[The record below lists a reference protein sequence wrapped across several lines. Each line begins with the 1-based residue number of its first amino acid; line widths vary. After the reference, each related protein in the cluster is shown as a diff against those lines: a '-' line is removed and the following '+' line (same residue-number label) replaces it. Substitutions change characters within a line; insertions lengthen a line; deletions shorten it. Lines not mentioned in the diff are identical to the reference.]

1 MALQY
6 ERFQTVSP
14 AIRDLLLQADPE
26 WDQVMTYLP
35 QSTGLTLFWQR
46 KLVGVLVLTV
56 RPHRVLEIT
65 NLSVIPAKQRRGIG
79 QAAIRFAQQWGS
91 EHGQTTLRVA
101 TGSTSL
107 GQLYLYQKCG
117 LRIVAVEPDYF
128 THHYSLPI
136 WENGLRLRDRLI
148 LTQALSP
155 ENQGS

>member
-1 MALQY
+1 MFLQY

-26 WDQVMTYLP
+26 WSQVMTYLP
-35 QSTGLTLFWQR
+35 QSTGVALSWHHE
-46 KLVGVLVLTV
+46 LVGVLVLTE
-56 RPHRVLEIT
+56 RPQRVLEVT
-65 NLSVIPAKQRRGIG
+65 NLAVLPEKQRHGIG
-79 QAAIRFAQQWGS
+79 QAAIHFAQQWGS

-107 GQLYLYQKCG
+107 GPLYLYQKCG

-128 THHYSLPI
+128 TQRYSLPI
-136 WENGLRLRDRLI
+136 WENGIQLRDRLV